1 MTAEHTR
8 LTAALR
14 ELRTRAGLSLAA
26 LAARTAYSKSSWE
39 RYLNG
44 KAMPPRQAVRDL
56 CRIAGEPDGRLLA
69 LWEIAE
75 SEWSGRAAGL
85 GPASASASFVA
96 PAGARPRAGEGR
108 RSPGAGRSLGRRG
121 KLMLVL
127 TSVYTVIAGGVALT
141 LLLLPNRDAGQ
152 GEPLSSSSSYVL
164 APRCHGAA
172 CEGRDPMRM
181 VCGIAP
187 DSLTTYRT
195 ATGAQVELRYSEKC
209 GASWA
214 RMWGARIGDR
224 VDVTAGGPTREVRT
238 VDRVDVE
245 TYVYTE
251 MTAARPGSVVR
262 SCFRPAAAGG
272 ERECFDARV
281 GAAVTSRPPSAP
293 QGLSAGARRP
303 ALQCPARSA
312 SPSFRSPSAISSGVC
327 VTKHSR
333 SVARSGS
340 PA

>member
-8 LTAALR
+8 LSAALR
-14 ELRTRAGLSLAA
+14 ELRTRTGLSLAA

-85 GPASASASFVA
+85 GPASAPAAVPASG
-96 PAGARPRAGEGR
+96 PAVVPASPAAVVPATGPTGSRSRPGGR
-108 RSPGAGRSLGRRG
+108 RQGPGPERSFGRRG
-121 KLMLVL
+121 RLMLVL
-127 TSVYTVIAGGVALT
+127 TSVYTVIAGGVALALV
-141 LLLLPNRDAGQ
+141 LLLLPDRDAGQ
-152 GEPLSSSSSYVL
+152 GEPMSSSSSYVL

-172 CEGRDPMRM
+172 CEGRDPVRM

-187 DSLTTYRT
+187 DSLTTYST

-224 VDVTAGGPTREVRT
+224 VDVTAGGPTREART

-262 SCFRPAAAGG
+262 SCFWPAAAGG

-281 GAAVTSRPPSAP
+281 GAAVTSRPPSTP
-293 QGLSAGARRP
+293 
-303 ALQCPARSA
+303 
-312 SPSFRSPSAISSGVC
+312 
-327 VTKHSR
+327 
-333 SVARSGS
+333 
-340 PA
+340 